1 MASIQQALN
10 NMLST
15 AGVAAGFYAHSPEGH
30 KRAEIK
36 QLEKEQ
42 SLLDKKVAEGISSTE
57 DVRRQAEIAD
67 KLFTFNPTP
76 ERLDISEEYAGKWE
90 KARKASKQTDD
101 LKATAESKAIE
112 SLGSKLDTISER
124 LAAFE
129 KRKVLLKNRNKGG
142 KQ

>member
-15 AGVAAGFYAHSPEGH
+15 AGIAAGFYAHSPEGQKH
-30 KRAEIK
+30 AELR

-42 SLLDKKVAEGISSTE
+42 SLLDKKVAEGLSSTE
-57 DVRRQAEIAD
+57 DARKQAEIAD
-67 KLFTFNPTP
+67 KLFNLDPTS
-76 ERLDISEEYAGKWE
+76 ERLNISEEYTGKWE
-90 KARKASKQTDD
+90 KTRKASKQTDD

-142 KQ
+142 KK